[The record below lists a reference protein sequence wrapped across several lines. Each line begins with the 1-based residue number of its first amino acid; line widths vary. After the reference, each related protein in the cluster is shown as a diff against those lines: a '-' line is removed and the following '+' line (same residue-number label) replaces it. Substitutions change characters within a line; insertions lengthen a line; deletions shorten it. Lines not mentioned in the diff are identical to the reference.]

1 MIGISKLYC
10 GAVEPADVLR
20 YRRMS
25 KELPSGLLQFSK
37 DKKPVV
43 VWNCTRTC
51 NLKCEHCYAGSDA
64 KKYDQLST
72 EEAKVMIDDLA
83 AFGAPV
89 ILFSGGEPCVRP
101 DLLELMQYAKDAGMR
116 VVISTNGTLITPEK
130 AEAFAQVGLSYV
142 GVSFDGDESTHD
154 MFRGVKG
161 SYQAALEGLRNAKAA
176 GIKVGLRF
184 TINKHNW
191 REINDIFDLMQRE
204 GINRACFYHLVYS
217 GRGSEMID
225 EDLTHEETREAVRLI
240 MDRTKQWFDQGG
252 TPEILT
258 VDNHADAPFVYMEL
272 LKENP
277 ERAEKV
283 LQLLQWNQ
291 GNSSGNGIACVSWDG
306 EVYADQ
312 FWRHQSF
319 GNVKD
324 RPFSEIWT
332 DTSRTTPESELMY
345 RLKDKRPWVTGRC
358 ATCRWLD
365 ICGGNFR
372 VRAEAATGD
381 LWAPDPACYLTD
393 EEIARHDDDP
403 ERRIVEAPD
412 MDDTAQAAREHV
424 EGVSVS
430 SAVQA

>member
-10 GAVEPADVLR
+10 GSVEPSDVLR
-20 YRRMS
+20 YKRQS

-51 NLKCEHCYAGSDA
+51 NLKCEHCYAQSDGHR
-64 KKYDQLST
+64 YDQLST

-89 ILFSGGEPCVRP
+89 LLFSGGEPTMRP
-101 DLLELMQYAKDAGMR
+101 DLLELMHYAKSKGMR
-116 VVISTNGTLITPEK
+116 VVISTNGTLITPELAK
-130 AEAFAQVGLSYV
+130 QFAEVGLSYV
-142 GVSFDGDESTHD
+142 GVSFDGDPETHD
-154 MFRGVKG
+154 KFRGVEG
-161 SYQAALEGLRNAKAA
+161 SFDRALQGLKNAQAE

-225 EDLTHEETREAVRLI
+225 EDLNHEETRQAVRLI
-240 MDRTKQWFDQGG
+240 MDRTKQWFDEGG

-272 LKENP
+272 LKEDP

-283 LQLLQWNQ
+283 MQLLQWNQ
-291 GNSSGNGIACVSWDG
+291 GNSSGNGIGCISWDG

-312 FWRHQSF
+312 FWRHYSF

-324 RPFSEIWT
+324 RPFSEIWS
-332 DTSRTTPESELMY
+332 DVSRTDERSELMF
-345 RLKDKRPWVTGRC
+345 RLKDKRPFVKGRC
-358 ATCRWLD
+358 ADCRWLD
-365 ICGGNFR
+365 VCGGNFR

-381 LWAPDPACYLTD
+381 LWASDPACYLTD
-393 EEIARHDDDP
+393 EEIAKHPDDP
-403 ERRIVEAPD
+403 EKRIVEAPAYED
-412 MDDTAQAAREHV
+412 
-424 EGVSVS
+424 
-430 SAVQA
+430 

>member
-10 GAVEPADVLR
+10 GSVEPSDVLR
-20 YRRMS
+20 YKRQS

-51 NLKCEHCYAGSDA
+51 NLKCEHCYAQSDGHR
-64 KKYDQLST
+64 YDQLST

-89 ILFSGGEPCVRP
+89 LLFSGGEPTMRP
-101 DLLELMQYAKDAGMR
+101 DLLELMHYAKSKGMR
-116 VVISTNGTLITPEK
+116 VVISTNGTLITPELAK
-130 AEAFAQVGLSYV
+130 QFAEVGLSYV
-142 GVSFDGDESTHD
+142 GVSFDGDPETHD
-154 MFRGVKG
+154 KFRGVQG
-161 SYQAALEGLRNAKAA
+161 SFDRALQGLKNAQAE

-225 EDLTHEETREAVRLI
+225 EDLNHEESRQAVRLI
-240 MDRTKQWFDQGG
+240 MDRTKQWFDEGG

-283 LQLLQWNQ
+283 MQLLQWNQ
-291 GNSSGNGIACVSWDG
+291 GNSSGNGIGCISWDG

-312 FWRHQSF
+312 FWRHYSF

-324 RPFSEIWT
+324 RPFSEIWS
-332 DTSRTTPESELMY
+332 DVSRTDERSELMF
-345 RLKDKRPWVTGRC
+345 RLKDKRPFVKGRC
-358 ATCRWLD
+358 ADCRWLD
-365 ICGGNFR
+365 VCGGNFR

-381 LWAPDPACYLTD
+381 LWASDPACYLTD
-393 EEIARHDDDP
+393 EEVAKHPDDP
-403 ERRIVEAPD
+403 EKRIVEAPAYED
-412 MDDTAQAAREHV
+412 
-424 EGVSVS
+424 
-430 SAVQA
+430 